1 MLKFSSHR
9 GVVRAFGALRV
20 NIMTVIAPS
29 GPENSVSPGRKR
41 TRLMRGSNAQGLF
54 FISSA

>member
-29 GPENSVSPGRKR
+29 GPENSASPGGKERDLCAAA
-41 TRLMRGSNAQGLF
+41 TRRVSF
-54 FISSA
+54 Y